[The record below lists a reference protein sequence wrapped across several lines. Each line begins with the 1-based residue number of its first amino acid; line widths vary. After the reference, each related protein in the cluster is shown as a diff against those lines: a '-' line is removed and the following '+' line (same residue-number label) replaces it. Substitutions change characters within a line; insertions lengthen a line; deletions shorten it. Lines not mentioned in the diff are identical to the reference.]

1 MHQYLYIAGPGI
13 NDFGLFKLLILTYPR
28 PPRPPRPP
36 SPEGF
41 KGVLAI
47 GRKTGFI
54 AGWKLYANFLE
65 SIPFLLLFYR
75 TCGGLYELYFFLYS
89 PSSFFMNLQSYFSI
103 CLYGSPC
110 FN

>member
-13 NDFGLFKLLILTYPR
+13 NDFGLFKLLMLTY
-28 PPRPPRPP
+28 PRPPRPP

-54 AGWKLYANFLE
+54 AGWKL
-65 SIPFLLLFYR
+65 
-75 TCGGLYELYFFLYS
+75 
-89 PSSFFMNLQSYFSI
+89 
-103 CLYGSPC
+103 
-110 FN
+110 